1 MKKQKKTILIV
12 LSIFTMFIVG
22 LFLSYDILKEEF
34 VIAFSKSFA
43 GK

>member
-1 MKKQKKTILIV
+1 MRKQKKTILIV
-12 LSIFTMFIVG
+12 LSIITIFIAG

-34 VIAFSKSFA
+34 TIAFAKSFA